1 MRSLNVNTRPLLDA
15 IDRYIA
21 KADED
26 LEETLAD
33 EGYPAADVAVKLA
46 SDLEEAVD
54 DALDEDVEK
63 LLKHIRDA
71 IEVEDFISNIWP
83 GIKEEKDLE
92 DALYKIFHEK
102 FDDMLKKFTYEW
114 TLAQNP
120 VIAGIDEE
128 ITKPAEAFVKG
139 WSAEL
144 ARLMNLS
151 TKDTIE
157 RLLLKAHEKAW
168 SIDDLTDAIGN
179 SGLREHGYRSRRVAL
194 TEMLRMESYAQQEEM
209 VQDPLAYKK
218 KWRHVMS
225 ANPRE
230 NHMAM
235 DGQTVYKR
243 ECFTLVGA
251 DGSTYYVICPRDTCL
266 PASES
271 VNCHCLVDVISDANA
286 KGMTEDEMKERRRQ
300 YMNEINA
307 EYEAWEQKFKEDYGI
322 DEPRDD
328 PSVTWEIYNSY
339 YEAYRRGE
347 IA

>member
-1 MRSLNVNTRPLLDA
+1 MQINTRPLLDA

-21 KADED
+21 KADDD

-46 SDLEEAVD
+46 SELEEAVD
-54 DALDEDVEK
+54 DALEEDAEN
-63 LLKHIRDA
+63 LLKHIQNA
-71 IEVEDFISNIWP
+71 IGVDDFISDVWPNI
-83 GIKEEKDLE
+83 KDEKDLE
-92 DALYKIFHEK
+92 SALYKIFHEK

-114 TLAQNP
+114 ALSQNP
-120 VIAGIDEE
+120 IIAVVDGE

-139 WSAEL
+139 WSGEL

-151 TKDTIE
+151 TKDAIE
-157 RLLLKAHEKAW
+157 RLLLKAKEKAW
-168 SIDDLTDAIGN
+168 SIDDLTEAIGN
-179 SGLREHGYRSRRVAL
+179 SGIREHGYRSRRVAL

-209 VQDPLAYKK
+209 IQDPLTYKK
-218 KWRHVMS
+218 RWRHVMS

-230 NHMAM
+230 NHIAM
-235 DGQTVYKR
+235 DGQEVFKR
-243 ECFTLVGA
+243 EFFTLIGA
-251 DGSTYYVICPRDTCL
+251 DGTTYYVMCPRDTCL

-271 VNCHCLVDVISDANA
+271 VNCHCLAEAIANENA
-286 KGMTEDEMKERRRQ
+286 KGMTEDEMRERRRQ
-300 YMNEINA
+300 YMDEVNA
-307 EYEAWEQKFKEDYGI
+307 EYEAWEKKFKEDYGI